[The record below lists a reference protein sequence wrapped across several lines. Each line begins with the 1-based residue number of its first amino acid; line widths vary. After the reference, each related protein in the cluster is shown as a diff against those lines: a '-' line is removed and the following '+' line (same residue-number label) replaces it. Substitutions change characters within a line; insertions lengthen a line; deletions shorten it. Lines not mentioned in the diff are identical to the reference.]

1 MRPGFGVVGWGDDSA
16 DDDGDDDGADGGG
29 GGGGGSSSSGPQL
42 KRSYSSMTEAERR
55 QLIEDAIKEK
65 VWHVCGQHTAQLV
78 WLSHLPHCLAH
89 LLPRPASPHFTSQK
103 RLEEEL
109 AKARAAVSKKN
120 AELEDVRKQL
130 DNDLYVPG
138 EREAMEKG
146 RIEYF
151 ELFPE
156 RSYDPGSAAEIHL
169 RLAESQFY
177 RLLMPGSQYV
187 ARQCALCTCGLLLCW
202 LFMWR
207 CLVTQAQ
214 GDQSGVCCEP
224 QAGKGVQEAPQVVD
238 QEVWR

>member
-1 MRPGFGVVGWGDDSA
+1 MACVWAAHCTVGLVVS
-16 DDDGDDDGADGGG
+16 
-29 GGGGGSSSSGPQL
+29 P
-42 KRSYSSMTEAERR
+42 
-55 QLIEDAIKEK
+55 
-65 VWHVCGQHTAQLV
+65 TA
-78 WLSHLPHCLAH
+78 LPCTPH
-89 LLPRPASPHFTSQK
+89 PSRRPASPHVTSQK

-187 ARQCALCTCGLLLCW
+187 PRQCACAHVGCSYVGCSCGAVW
-202 LFMWR
+202 LPR
-207 CLVTQAQ
+207 HKVTKVEYVVSPKLVKAFKKHRKALTKKYGA
-214 GDQSGVCCEP
+214 DM
-224 QAGKGVQEAPQVVD
+224 A
-238 QEVWR
+238 R